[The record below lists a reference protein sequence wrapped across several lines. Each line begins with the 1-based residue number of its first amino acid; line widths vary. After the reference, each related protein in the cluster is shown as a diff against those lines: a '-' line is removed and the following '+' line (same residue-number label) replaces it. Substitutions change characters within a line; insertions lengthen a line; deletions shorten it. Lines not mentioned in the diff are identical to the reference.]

1 MKLTTKQILI
11 SLGIVIIIASI
22 AGKLYFGGIKI
33 KDNIDKKGFN
43 DGQINLANQI
53 KSGVRI
59 NYEDGVILFV
69 PAQ

>member
-1 MKLTTKQILI
+1 MKTNTIIII
-11 SLGIVIIIASI
+11 SLIILTIVSI
-22 AGKLYFGGIKI
+22 SLCGYFGLELEKR
-33 KDNIDKKGFN
+33 KSYDKGFN
-43 DGQINLANQI
+43 DGQVNLANQI